1 MLLITLCIMLST
13 TTERKEQNG
22 MATLEQLESEL
33 GKITPQII
41 KLEMNGQTAY
51 TSSECAD
58 LWKEARRIN
67 YLIRMIKL

>member
-1 MLLITLCIMLST
+1 MLESSST
-13 TTERKEQNG
+13 YLL

-41 KLEMNGQTAY
+41 KLEMKGQTAY
-51 TSSECAD
+51 TSIECSG

-67 YLIRMIKL
+67 NRIRMIKS

>member
-1 MLLITLCIMLST
+1 MT
-13 TTERKEQNG
+13 
-22 MATLEQLESEL
+22 TLEQLESEL
-33 GKITPQII
+33 SKITPQII
-41 KLEMNGQTAY
+41 KLEMNGQTKY

>member
-1 MLLITLCIMLST
+1 MVTRRNPSGSEKT
-13 TTERKEQNG
+13 KQQRVYS

-51 TSSECAD
+51 TSSECAA

-67 YLIRMIKL
+67 NRIRMIKL

>member
-1 MLLITLCIMLST
+1 
-13 TTERKEQNG
+13 

-41 KLEMNGQTAY
+41 KLEMKGQTKY
-51 TSSECAD
+51 TSSECSD

-67 YLIRMIKL
+67 YLIHMIKL

>member
-1 MLLITLCIMLST
+1 
-13 TTERKEQNG
+13 
-22 MATLEQLESEL
+22 MANLEQLESEL
-33 GKITPQII
+33 SKIAPQII

-51 TSSECAD
+51 TSSECSD

>member
-1 MLLITLCIMLST
+1 MIESDSTFLL
-13 TTERKEQNG
+13 

-41 KLEMNGQTAY
+41 KLEMSGQTAY
-51 TSSECAD
+51 TSSECAA

-67 YLIRMIKL
+67 NRIRMIKL